1 VNRWVLWAVLKNGR
15 RTVVVPSYDWEH
27 MMMCLHD
34 IFCHDRSRW
43 AEKDG
48 TWSVTEEEASRLA
61 AAIDDGRHYL
71 CPGKC
76 MVNASFTPE
85 VRGTQMTNANDGLSI
100 EERARRLVEFLREG
114 GFTWKFEARKLE
126 TPSA

>member
-1 VNRWVLWAVLKNGR
+1 
-15 RTVVVPSYDWEH
+15 
-27 MMMCLHD
+27 
-34 IFCHDRSRW
+34 
-43 AEKDG
+43 
-48 TWSVTEEEASRLA
+48 
-61 AAIDDGRHYL
+61 
-71 CPGKC
+71 